1 MLTQSCLFIKLKF
14 TAMKKIILSQLL
26 IIFSLTLLAQ
36 VHVITQ
42 ESLSFNPNGIEVNVG
57 DTIRWEW
64 TGGSHTT
71 TSLDIPEGAASWDS
85 PLNSTNTFF
94 EYKVLTE
101 GVYNYKCT
109 PHQAMGMIGS
119 FTAVLPLISTNISS
133 SSFSIYPNPARDV
146 IIIETEKAELLILNI
161 FDYSGKN
168 IKEIQLWQNQDIDI
182 SDLSSGMYYIQV
194 YNNNQSFVESRRL
207 VKE

>member
-1 MLTQSCLFIKLKF
+1 
-14 TAMKKIILSQLL
+14 MKKIILFQLL
-26 IIFSLTLLAQ
+26 IIFSLALLAQ

-42 ESLSFNPNGIEVNVG
+42 ESLSFNPNSIEVNVG

-64 TGGSHTT
+64 TVGSHTT

-119 FTAVLPLISTNISS
+119 FTAVLPLTTNSISTN
-133 SSFSIYPNPARDV
+133 FLSIYPNPASDV
-146 IIIETEKAELLILNI
+146 IFIETESLSLINIYNISGQKIINLELSDSQSINIEQLESGIYLIEVMS
-161 FDYSGKN
+161 SGK
-168 IKEIQLWQNQDIDI
+168 KI
-182 SDLSSGMYYIQV
+182 SDL
-194 YNNNQSFVESRRL
+194 
-207 VKE
+207 VKIVKL